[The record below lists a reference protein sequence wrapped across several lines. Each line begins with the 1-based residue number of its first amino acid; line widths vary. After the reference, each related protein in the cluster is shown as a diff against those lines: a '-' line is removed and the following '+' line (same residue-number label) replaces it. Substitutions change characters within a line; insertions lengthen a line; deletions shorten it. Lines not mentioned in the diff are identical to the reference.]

1 MIILPRT
8 YATVPNF
15 FVKFDSPI
23 FKNILVILQRY
34 KKIIY
39 QHVFS
44 QKYVDILIKPEFK
57 LTK

>member
-1 MIILPRT
+1 MN
-8 YATVPNF
+8 VPKNF